1 MSKEQRNFNIA
12 LTIGA
17 LYVAGVFVWL
27 AIAHNGAFRI
37 VLNCLL
43 SVVLLVWITSSAFFV
58 VLRQTEQHEQDQW
71 QDVEMPVTTVED
83 MQRTERE
90 QELHTDGKPI
100 EVVSD
105 EEVEAKKLKIK
116 KAQQR
121 AKNGNIDF
129 EIQRN
134 EAQQNQ

>member
-1 MSKEQRNFNIA
+1 MSKAQRNFNIA

-17 LYVAGVFVWL
+17 LYVAGVLSWL

-43 SVVLLVWITSSAFFV
+43 SVALLAWVSSSAFFM
-58 VLRQTEQHEQDQW
+58 VLHQKEEHEQNQW
-71 QDVEMPVTTVED
+71 QDVEMPLTTVED
-83 MQRTERE
+83 MERTERE
-90 QELHTDGKPI
+90 TELHTDGKPI
-100 EVVSD
+100 ELVTD
-105 EEVEAKKLKIK
+105 EEVEAKKRKID

-121 AKNGNIDF
+121 AKKGNIDF

-134 EAQQNQ
+134 D

>member
-17 LYVAGVFVWL
+17 LYVAGVLVWL

-43 SVVLLVWITSSAFFV
+43 SVALLAWVSSSAFFM
-58 VLRQTEQHEQDQW
+58 VLRQSEQHEQSQW
-71 QDVEMPVTTVED
+71 QDVEMPVTTVAE
-83 MQRTERE
+83 MERSERE
-90 QELHTDGKPI
+90 QELHTDGNPI

-105 EEVEAKKLKIK
+105 EEVEAKKLKIE

-121 AKNGNIDF
+121 AKKGNIYF

-134 EAQQNQ
+134 D

>member
-1 MSKEQRNFNIA
+1 M
-12 LTIGA
+12 TIGA
-17 LYVAGVFVWL
+17 LYVAGVLVWL

-43 SVVLLVWITSSAFFV
+43 SVALLAWVSSSAFFM
-58 VLRQTEQHEQDQW
+58 VLRQSEQHEQSQW
-71 QDVEMPVTTVED
+71 QDVEMPVTTVAE
-83 MQRTERE
+83 MEQSERE

-105 EEVEAKKLKIK
+105 EEVEAKKLKIE

-121 AKNGNIDF
+121 AKKGNIDF

-134 EAQQNQ
+134 D

>member
-17 LYVAGVFVWL
+17 IYVAGVLVWL
-27 AIAHNGAFRI
+27 AIEHNAAFRI
-37 VLNCLL
+37 VVNCLL
-43 SVVLLVWITSSAFFV
+43 SIALFAWIGSSAFFMI
-58 VLRQTEQHEQDQW
+58 LHRQEEYEQHQW
-71 QDVEMPVTTVED
+71 QGVDMPVTTVED
-83 MQRTERE
+83 MERSERE
-90 QELHTDGKPI
+90 TELHTDGNPI
-100 EVVSD
+100 ELVTD
-105 EEVEAKKLKIK
+105 EEVAAKKRKID

-134 EAQQNQ
+134 G

>member
-17 LYVAGVFVWL
+17 LYVAGVLVWL

-43 SVVLLVWITSSAFFV
+43 SVALLAWVSSSAFFM
-58 VLRQTEQHEQDQW
+58 VLRQSEQHEQSQW
-71 QDVEMPVTTVED
+71 QDVEMPVTTVAE
-83 MQRTERE
+83 MERSERE
-90 QELHTDGKPI
+90 QELHTDGNPI

-105 EEVEAKKLKIK
+105 EEVEAKKLKI
-116 KAQQR
+116 
-121 AKNGNIDF
+121 
-129 EIQRN
+129 
-134 EAQQNQ
+134 

>member
-12 LTIGA
+12 LAAGSV
-17 LYVAGVFVWL
+17 YVAGVLVWL
-27 AIAHNGAFRI
+27 AIEHNVAFRI
-37 VLNCLL
+37 ILNCLL
-43 SVVLLVWITSSAFFV
+43 SVSLLAWIASSALFM
-58 VLRQTEQHEQDQW
+58 VLRQFEQHEQSQW
-71 QDVEMPVTTVED
+71 QDVEMPVTTVAE
-83 MQRTERE
+83 MERSERE

-105 EEVEAKKLKIK
+105 EEVEAKKLKIE

-121 AKNGNIDF
+121 AKKGNIDF

-134 EAQQNQ
+134 D

>member
-17 LYVAGVFVWL
+17 VYVAGVLVWL
-27 AIAHNGAFRI
+27 AIAHNGVFRI

-43 SVVLLVWITSSAFFV
+43 SVALLAWIASSAFFM
-58 VLRQTEQHEQDQW
+58 VLHKTETREQNKW
-71 QDVEMPVTTVED
+71 QDVEMPVTTVAE
-83 MQRTERE
+83 MERSERE

-105 EEVEAKKLKIK
+105 QEVEAKKLKIK

-121 AKNGNIDF
+121 AKKGNIDF

-134 EAQQNQ
+134 D

>member
-17 LYVAGVFVWL
+17 LYVAGVLVWL

-43 SVVLLVWITSSAFFV
+43 SVALLAWVSSSAFFM
-58 VLRQTEQHEQDQW
+58 VLRQSEQHEQSQW
-71 QDVEMPVTTVED
+71 QDVEMPVTTVAE
-83 MQRTERE
+83 MEQSERE

-121 AKNGNIDF
+121 AKKGNIDF

-134 EAQQNQ
+134 D

>member
-17 LYVAGVFVWL
+17 LYVAGVLVWL

-43 SVVLLVWITSSAFFV
+43 SVALLAWVSSSAFFM
-58 VLRQTEQHEQDQW
+58 VLRQSEHHEQSQW
-71 QDVEMPVTTVED
+71 QDVEMPVTTVAE
-83 MQRTERE
+83 MERSERE

-105 EEVEAKKLKIK
+105 EEVEAKKLKIE

-121 AKNGNIDF
+121 AKKGNIDF

-134 EAQQNQ
+134 N

>member
-43 SVVLLVWITSSAFFV
+43 SVALLAWLASSAFFM
-58 VLRQTEQHEQDQW
+58 VLRQSEQHEQSQW
-71 QDVEMPVTTVED
+71 QDVKMPVTTVTE
-83 MQRTERE
+83 MERSERE

-100 EVVSD
+100 EVVSRMRRWRQ
-105 EEVEAKKLKIK
+105 KNSRLRRRNN
-116 KAQQR
+116 AQKR
-121 AKNGNIDF
+121 VT
-129 EIQRN
+129 
-134 EAQQNQ
+134 

>member
-17 LYVAGVFVWL
+17 IYVAGVLVWL
-27 AIAHNGAFRI
+27 AIEHNAAFRI

-100 EVVSD
+100 ELVTD
-105 EEVEAKKLKIK
+105 EEVEAKKRKID

-134 EAQQNQ
+134 D

>member
-1 MSKEQRNFNIA
+1 MSAALLAWIA
-12 LTIGA
+12 ST
-17 LYVAGVFVWL
+17 
-27 AIAHNGAFRI
+27 
-37 VLNCLL
+37 
-43 SVVLLVWITSSAFFV
+43 AFFM
-58 VLRQTEQHEQDQW
+58 LLHQAEQHQQKQW
-71 QDVEMPVTTVED
+71 QDVEMPVTTVAD
-83 MQRTERE
+83 MEQSERE

-105 EEVEAKKLKIK
+105 EEVEAKKLKIE

-134 EAQQNQ
+134 D

>member
-17 LYVAGVFVWL
+17 VYVAGVLVWL
-27 AIAHNGAFRI
+27 AIAHNGVFRI

-43 SVVLLVWITSSAFFV
+43 SVALLAWIASSAFFM
-58 VLRQTEQHEQDQW
+58 VLHKTETREQNKW
-71 QDVEMPVTTVED
+71 QDVEMPVTTVAE
-83 MQRTERE
+83 MERSERE

-105 EEVEAKKLKIK
+105 QEVEAKKLKIK

-134 EAQQNQ
+134 D